1 MAVPHAGRIILVI
14 AILQLLV
21 LAAAAQQ
28 SRIVG
33 SVTDQSGAVVPDV
46 SVTAKDIATGET
58 RQATSSSVG
67 EYAIPNLAAGSYLVS
82 AEKQGFRRQV
92 LEHVRLEVQ
101 AAQTVDFVLRPGAES
116 EQVTVNSTPPALQT
130 TDSSVSTFF
139 ETKVVDEI
147 PLNGRNFLQLQ
158 LLSPGVTMG
167 GPGVWQ
173 AIQISALNTGIGGG
187 IFRSAGHPI
196 LITISSLMV
205 SHSKKQWTGSMV

>member
-1 MAVPHAGRIILVI
+1 MWRRFLTRVVLLI
-14 AILQLLV
+14 AMQQLLV
-21 LAAAAQQ
+21 LASMAQQ

-46 SVTAKDIATGET
+46 NVTVKNIATGEM

-67 EYAIPNLAAGSYLVS
+67 EYAIPNLPAGSYLVT
-82 AEKQGFRRQV
+82 AEKQGFKRQV

-101 AAQTVDFVLRPGAES
+101 AAQTVDFILRPGAES

-147 PLNGRNFLQLQ
+147 P
-158 LLSPGVTMG
+158 
-167 GPGVWQ
+167 
-173 AIQISALNTGIGGG
+173 
-187 IFRSAGHPI
+187 
-196 LITISSLMV
+196 
-205 SHSKKQWTGSMV
+205 